1 MSCAAAWA
9 VHEPPTSSLRHGL
22 FLSPVTPDCGTCHFG
37 KRERMCEGV
46 NYQCLHKQPEY
57 DAYYTSS
64 SGFSVISGSEYQS
77 GYYRIFPSLAHNQN
91 VPCAR
96 CYTQR
101 SATVMIPSIRSC
113 PSEWCREYEKSYQYS
128 LLALKE
134 CYHWLVGRL
143 TCWLAAGR

>member
-1 MSCAAAWA
+1 MYFEFDVTGFAAGGA
-9 VHEPPTSSLRHGL
+9 HG
-22 FLSPVTPDCGTCHFG
+22 SKGA
-37 KRERMCEGV
+37 GV

-57 DAYYTSS
+57 NAYNTSS

-77 GYYRIFPSLAHNQN
+77 GYYRIFPSLAHDQN

-128 LLALKE
+128 F
-134 CYHWLVGRL
+134 G
-143 TCWLAAGR
+143 WLAG